1 MSAQIGLSPAQRQ
14 GVVTIL
20 TKLLADEYVLYTKTR
35 NYHWNVV
42 GPQFND
48 LHKFFEAQYNEL
60 NTVVDDVAE
69 RARTLDGNAIGTMA
83 EFVEHTRLSEHPG
96 QYPPT
101 RDMLANLLADHETVI
116 RQLRVDLETSAN
128 TYQDMGTNDF
138 LTGLMEQHEKM
149 AWMLRAF
156 LAAAAV

>member
-1 MSAQIGLSPAQRQ
+1 MSREKSG
-14 GVVTIL
+14 
-20 TKLLADEYVLYTKTR
+20 TR

-48 LHKFFEAQYNEL
+48 LHTFFEAQYNAL

-69 RARTLDGNAIGTMA
+69 RARALDGNAIGTLA
-83 EFVEHTRLSEHPG
+83 EFVEHARLTEHPG
-96 QYPPT
+96 QYPPA
-101 RDMLANLLADHETVI
+101 REMLANLLADHETVI

-128 TYQDMGTNDF
+128 TYQDAGTNDF
-138 LTGLMEQHEKM
+138 LTGLMEQPEKM

-156 LAAAAV
+156 LAGAAV